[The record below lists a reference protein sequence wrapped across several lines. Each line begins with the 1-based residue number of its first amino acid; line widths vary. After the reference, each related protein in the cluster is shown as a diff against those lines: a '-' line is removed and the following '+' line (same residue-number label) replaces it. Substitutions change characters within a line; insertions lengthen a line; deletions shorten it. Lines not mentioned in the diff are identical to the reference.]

1 MASRS
6 LNKVT
11 LIGNL
16 TRDPEVKYTPTG
28 AAVCTFGIATN
39 RSWTT
44 TDGQVKEDVQYH
56 RIVAWNKLA
65 ELCGKIL
72 GKGKKVFVEGRLSY
86 RSYTAKDGTQKS
98 ITEIILDDFIVFS
111 DGKRPEAESQSTS
124 GKEPQTP
131 PAEEA
136 PHAPEPEADESVNP
150 EDIPF

>member
-6 LNKVT
+6 LNKAI

-16 TRDPEVKYTPTG
+16 TRDPEIKYTPSG

-39 RSWTT
+39 RSWVT
-44 TDGQVKEDVQYH
+44 TDGQTKEDVQYH
-56 RIVAWNKLA
+56 RVVAWNKLA

-72 GKGKKVFVEGRLSY
+72 AKGKKVYAEGRLSY

-111 DGKRPEAESQSTS
+111 DGKRTDEPTSTTS
-124 GKEPQTP
+124 PVKDAAPVHEDAPQHEPQ
-131 PAEEA
+131 
-136 PHAPEPEADESVNP
+136 DEQVNP